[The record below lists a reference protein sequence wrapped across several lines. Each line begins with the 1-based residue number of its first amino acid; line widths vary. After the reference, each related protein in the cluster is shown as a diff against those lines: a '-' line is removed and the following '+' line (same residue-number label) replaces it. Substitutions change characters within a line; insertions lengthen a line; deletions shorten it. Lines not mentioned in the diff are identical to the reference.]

1 MNDDPTLPLEVDKTP
16 GSAPTATP
24 ISPAAKTWGPFTLLA
39 RVGHGGFGEVY
50 RAWDPNLERE
60 VALKLLLPTPAADQ
74 QTDREYDAMLR
85 EARALASV
93 RHTNIV
99 PIYGIDRHDGRV
111 GFWTDFVRGKTL
123 ATVLREQGPFGC
135 REAALIGLDL
145 AKALSAVHRAGILHR
160 DIKAENVMRE
170 EGGRILLMDFGL
182 SSLPENTSNIAGTPN
197 YMAPELFTG
206 SPATICSDLYALGI
220 LLFALVTGE
229 PPARLSGL
237 STDHAFAAITHRKTL
252 MDLRT
257 DLPESFIRTVN
268 TAIELNPAKRF
279 SSAGQLAQALAES
292 LGVSSPTEGQTQTLA
307 PSHTRTGLLR
317 LGVMIPVILLVLLVL
332 AVSFGLVPKN
342 IFRSTLSTKATPA
355 VSISTNDVYQHAEAL
370 LLRSYKSANV
380 AAAIRGF
387 QQVIQQ
393 DPSFALAHASLGRAY
408 LIQYSD
414 SNEPKLLDLARTETN
429 QALSL
434 DPNLAPAYITLA
446 RMAATRGDTALA
458 LQNAEKAVSL
468 DPSNADAFGTL
479 ARVYDSQHRS
489 KEATDALQQAIDLA
503 PDDWRFHLSLGSL
516 LDDSGR
522 AEDAAIQFQ
531 KGIDLAPDNAIAYYD
546 LAVVNIELDHLEA
559 ANANLQASEKLEP
572 SAYTSTELSYLLLLQ
587 GKYSEAAA
595 MAHTAIAQAPLNYE
609 AWGTLS
615 SAYLWSP
622 DHHAEGLQAVN
633 KTIEIAEA
641 ERLKRPKDAYLLCK
655 LSTYYADLHKTER
668 SLVLV
673 RQALA
678 LAPTDLSVA
687 YFAGYTYEILGD
699 RATAMP
705 LVAASIAAGLNRT
718 DLEHNPRLAG
728 LRNDPAFNA
737 VLDKARSQLAAA
749 KQLDTAKKNN

>member
-16 GSAPTATP
+16 GSNPSAMLIPHAAT
-24 ISPAAKTWGPFTLLA
+24 TWGPFTLLA
-39 RVGHGGFGEVY
+39 RVGHGGCGEVY

-74 QTDREYDAMLR
+74 QTDREYEAMLR

-93 RHTNIV
+93 RHANIV
-99 PIYGIDRHDGRV
+99 PIYGIDRHESRV

-123 ATVLREQGPFGC
+123 AALLREQGPFGC

-145 AKALSAVHRAGILHR
+145 AKALSAVHRSGILHR

-182 SSLPENTSNIAGTPN
+182 SSLPESTSNIAGTPN
-197 YMAPELFTG
+197 YMAPELFSG
-206 SPATICSDLYALGI
+206 SPATISSDLYALGI
-220 LLFALVTGE
+220 LLFSLVTGE
-229 PPARLSGL
+229 PPARLTGL
-237 STDHAFAAITHRKTL
+237 STNHAFAAITHRKTL
-252 MDLRT
+252 MDLRP

-292 LGVSSPTEGQTQTLA
+292 LGVSSPTEIQPQTLPPPHSRA
-307 PSHTRTGLLR
+307 GLLR
-317 LGVMIPVILLVLLVL
+317 LGVMIPVILLVLLVI
-332 AVSFGLVPKN
+332 AVSFGLVP
-342 IFRSTLSTKATPA
+342 RSLFHSTAGTKTTPTI
-355 VSISTNDVYQHAEAL
+355 SISTNDVYQHAEAL

-414 SNEPKLLDLARTETN
+414 SHEPKLLDLARTETN

-446 RMAATRGDTALA
+446 RMAATRGETALA
-458 LQNAEKAVSL
+458 LQNAEKAVAL
-468 DPSNADAFGTL
+468 DPSNADAYGTL

-489 KEATDALQQAIDLA
+489 KEAIDALQRAIDLA

-516 LDDSGR
+516 LDDLGR
-522 AEDAAIQFQ
+522 ANDAAVQFQ
-531 KGIDLAPDNAIAYYD
+531 KGIDLAPDNAVAYYD

-559 ANANLQASEKLEP
+559 ANANLQTSMKLEP
-572 SAYTSTELSYLLLLQ
+572 SAYTSMELGYLLLLQ
-587 GKYSEAAA
+587 GKYPEAAA
-595 MAHTAIAQAPLNYE
+595 MAYDAIAQAPRNYD

-622 DHHAEGLQAVN
+622 DHHDEGLQALN
-633 KTIEIAEA
+633 KTVELAEA
-641 ERLKRPKDAYLLCK
+641 ERLKRPKDADLLSK
-655 LSTYYADLHKTER
+655 LSTYYADLHKPER

-678 LAPTDLSVA
+678 LAPTDLNVA
-687 YFAGYTYEILGD
+687 YSAGYTYEVLGD

-705 LVAASIAAGLNRT
+705 LIAEAIAAGINRT
-718 DLEHNPRLAG
+718 DLEHNPRLAN

-737 VLDKARSQLAAA
+737 VLDKARAQRAAA
-749 KQLDTAKKNN
+749 KSLDTPQKTN